1 MADFFKNLQENVETT
16 ISGVIDKVTIK
27 KREIWSDIQKST
39 VFSYGVVVL
48 FWLIKQIESVKSK
61 SKQIYNSN
69 SLIKSAVDVTIYS
82 VRVSLAA
89 MRNQRIEPFK
99 TNWISTAVLMKK
111 NPSMFTGEEYS
122 YLDLYDFIK
131 EPIDENLVIGFT
143 DSCQTLNS
151 MVSNTANMEEGMV
164 TMKVGEQYVNYIYP
178 KPKDSEKAIEIPL
191 VPCKFSFLSIQYT
204 HPLMDETIYIDLDKQ
219 FYYSKNE
226 ILSPL
231 FIQRCLEYQPANYHF
246 DMDYELHIIDN
257 DIETFSLK
265 SNQYILLSETKYEIV
280 NLRP

>member
-1 MADFFKNLQENVETT
+1 MADFFKNLQECAETT
-16 ISGVIDKVTIK
+16 ISNGIKAVTNK
-27 KREIWSDIQKST
+27 KNEIWSDIQKST
-39 VFSYGVVVL
+39 LFSYGVISA
-48 FWLIKQIESVKSK
+48 FWLIKQVESVKAK

-69 SLIKSAVDVTIYS
+69 SLIKAVVDIFVYSARMGMAT
-82 VRVSLAA
+82 L
-89 MRNQRIEPFK
+89 RNQRIEPFK
-99 TNWISTAVLMKK
+99 SNWISTSVLMKK
-111 NPSMFTGEEYS
+111 NPSMFTGAEYS

-131 EPIDENLVIGFT
+131 EPIDKNLVIGFT

-164 TMKVGEQYVNYIYP
+164 TMKVGEKYVNYIYP
-178 KPKDSEKAIEIPL
+178 KPKDGEKAIEIPL

-257 DIETFSLK
+257 DIETFSLN